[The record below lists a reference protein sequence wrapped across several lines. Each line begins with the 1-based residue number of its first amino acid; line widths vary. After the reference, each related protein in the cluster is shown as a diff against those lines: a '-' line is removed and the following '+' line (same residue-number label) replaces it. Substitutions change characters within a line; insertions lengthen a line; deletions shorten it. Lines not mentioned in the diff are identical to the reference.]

1 MTFKNVCRR
10 SQYWFCFVIV
20 FLCASFDLV
29 LATCLVVVFLLAV
42 PSSCWNQTCRMC
54 CQKHWCKTFHA
65 LHFFGGNIEK
75 PREDYGSYIL
85 WYVAPSPYI
94 SYMFCSIDYQWM
106 VTLPETNI
114 IPENR
119 PSQKDIH
126 LQPLSF
132 GGYVR
137 LRDGRCLLMMVVYTS
152 RKLVSMETL
161 ADKTY
166 MTKE

>member
-29 LATCLVVVFLLAV
+29 LTTCLVVVFLLAV

-65 LHFFGGNIEK
+65 LHFFGETLRSQGRIM
-75 PREDYGSYIL
+75 
-85 WYVAPSPYI
+85 VHI
-94 SYMFCSIDYQWM
+94 SYMFCSIDYQWI

-119 PSQKDIH
+119 PSQKEIH

-166 MTKE
+166 MTKEYY